1 MSHRAGIVKKAL
13 LARLS
18 LCFARTKN
26 ILPARRLLHLRLPSD
41 AMVIDADYAA
51 CGINPP
57 ISVHIAYGFSK
68 MAMSKAEQAAL
79 EALKNGATFA
89 EAMDL
94 LPKPTP
100 AQLAELDEY
109 GDFLQPSERFES
121 FTPKSEA
128 SSRPLK

>member
-1 MSHRAGIVKKAL
+1 
-13 LARLS
+13 
-18 LCFARTKN
+18 
-26 ILPARRLLHLRLPSD
+26 
-41 AMVIDADYAA
+41 
-51 CGINPP
+51 
-57 ISVHIAYGFSK
+57 
-68 MAMSKAEQAAL
+68 MAMSKAEQAAR

-128 SSRPLK
+128 SSRPLT